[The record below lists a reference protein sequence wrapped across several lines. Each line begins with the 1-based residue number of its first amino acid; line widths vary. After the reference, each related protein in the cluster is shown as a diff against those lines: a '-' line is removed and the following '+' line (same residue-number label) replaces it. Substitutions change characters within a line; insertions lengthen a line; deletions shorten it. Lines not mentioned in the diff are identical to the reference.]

1 MNWIATFYSHFGAVR
16 YMQQCKQAG
25 LPAKLTPVP
34 RDLSSSCGTCVR
46 YEAEHPCSTS
56 SNMEEVEQV
65 VEVLADGYRVHY
77 RAENS

>member
-16 YMQQCKQAG
+16 YAQQCKKAG
-25 LPAKLTPVP
+25 LSAKLTPVP

-46 YEAEHPCSTS
+46 YTSEQPFSTDS
-56 SNMEEVEQV
+56 EEIEQV
-65 VEVLADGYRVHY
+65 VEVLENGYRVHY

>member
-16 YMQQCKQAG
+16 YMQRCRQAG

-34 RDLSSSCGTCVR
+34 RDLNSSCGTCVR
-46 YEAEHPCSTS
+46 YAAEQPVFCDSEEIEQIVEALT
-56 SNMEEVEQV
+56 
-65 VEVLADGYRVHY
+65 DGYRVHY

>member
-25 LPAKLTPVP
+25 LSAKLTPVP
-34 RDLSSSCGTCVR
+34 RNLSRSCGTCVR
-46 YEAEHPCSTS
+46 YDSAEPFDSDS
-56 SNMEEVEQV
+56 DEIEQV
-65 VEVLADGYRVHY
+65 VEVLADGYRVHF